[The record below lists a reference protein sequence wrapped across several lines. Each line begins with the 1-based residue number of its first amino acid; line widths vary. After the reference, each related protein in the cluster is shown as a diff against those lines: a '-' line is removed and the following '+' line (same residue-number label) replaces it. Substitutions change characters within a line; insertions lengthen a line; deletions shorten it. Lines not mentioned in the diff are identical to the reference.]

1 MISILPSRDDPVVAS
16 GSEVAGGPAGT
27 RVLVG
32 LTWWTVYRVL
42 IVMTAAAAVVGYL
55 SKYYCLLNGWGEG
68 KYTHMCYSDIPPLY
82 QLRGLADGAI
92 PYVTDLP
99 EDQVLEYPALTGVF
113 VWIAARLTPAGET
126 SWFFHVNVLL
136 LLVCW
141 MVAVL
146 ATAVAQRTRPWDAAM
161 VALAPGIILSG
172 TVNWDLLPVALVA
185 VSIAFWARNHPWWS
199 GVFLGLAIAA
209 KFYPLLFLGPMFLLA
224 WRSRAWGAFARYL
237 AGTVV
242 AWLAVNVGFM
252 LVNFDGWARFYRFSQ
267 ERGEDFGSIWL
278 VLTTAGQQVPPDRL
292 NTLATGLLLL
302 AAAGIAVLIWRVP
315 VQPRVGQ
322 VLFLVV
328 AAFLLTNKVYSPQYV
343 VWLIPLAVLARPR
356 WRDLLIWQGAEVV
369 YFVSIWLY
377 LAGLDSEEAKGL
389 SQEAYAVAI
398 LIHVFATLW
407 LCGMVVRDVIQ
418 PRHDPVR
425 NDGSGEFDPLAGPF
439 APRVATDCWPV
450 TSPPAVDSSVAAD
463 PAGSASP
470 SAEGPAPGTA

>member
-1 MISILPSRDDPVVAS
+1 
-16 GSEVAGGPAGT
+16 
-27 RVLVG
+27 
-32 LTWWTVYRVL
+32 
-42 IVMTAAAAVVGYL
+42 
-55 SKYYCLLNGWGEG
+55 
-68 KYTHMCYSDIPPLY
+68 
-82 QLRGLADGAI
+82 
-92 PYVTDLP
+92 
-99 EDQVLEYPALTGVF
+99 
-113 VWIAARLTPAGET
+113 
-126 SWFFHVNVLL
+126 
-136 LLVCW
+136 
-141 MVAVL
+141 
-146 ATAVAQRTRPWDAAM
+146 
-161 VALAPGIILSG
+161 
-172 TVNWDLLPVALVA
+172 
-185 VSIAFWARNHPWWS
+185 
-199 GVFLGLAIAA
+199 
-209 KFYPLLFLGPMFLLA
+209 
-224 WRSRAWGAFARYL
+224 
-237 AGTVV
+237 
-242 AWLAVNVGFM
+242 
-252 LVNFDGWARFYRFSQ
+252 
-267 ERGEDFGSIWL
+267 
-278 VLTTAGQQVPPDRL
+278 
-292 NTLATGLLLL
+292 
-302 AAAGIAVLIWRVP
+302 

-450 TSPPAVDSSVAAD
+450 TSPPAADSSVVAD